1 MSDATDRTL
10 DAAED
15 HSQAPDGEPKS
26 PLRFVLPLGIF
37 AVLAGFLF
45 VGLGLNPREVPSPF
59 IGKPAPSF
67 QLAQLAQPEQK
78 FSPQQMQ
85 GQVWLLNVWA
95 SWCVACRIEHPL
107 LVDLAKKDVIPIIGL
122 NYKDKPDA
130 ALGWLGRFGDPYKL
144 SIVDLDGRVGIDYGV
159 YGVPETFLIDKAG
172 VIRFK
177 QIGPI
182 TEDAWRNKILPLV
195 QQLRQS

>member
-10 DAAED
+10 NTSQN
-15 HSQAPDGEPKS
+15 HSQAPASEPKS
-26 PLRFVLPLGIF
+26 SLRFVLPLGIF

-67 QLAQLAQPEQK
+67 QLTQLAQPEQK

-144 SIVDLDGRVGIDYGV
+144 SIVDPDGRVGIDYGV